1 MFSDLIDM
9 LDHKRDYCKLRF
21 TCKCDVLNEECTS
34 CDLSTSELM
43 NINCNQGSQGDTNS
57 VGDASIN
64 MSSSSRN
71 LTSEASTINSP
82 ISLPGKGNQKSNTFQ
97 YVGLNYSLCILSQ
110 FQSIW
115 IVYETNVRILY
126 LLSINVKFLA
136 CWNIL
141 YHLPSSDM
149 LFSFLYEVYA
159 TKNDKISFFYIDV

>member
-1 MFSDLIDM
+1 MFCISGSPDILICGNCREMFSDLIDM

-57 VGDASIN
+57 GGDASIN

-71 LTSEASTINSP
+71 LTSEATTINSP

-97 YVGLNYSLCILSQ
+97 YVGLNSVIR
-110 FQSIW
+110 F
-115 IVYETNVRILY
+115 VYYPNFNL
-126 LLSINVKFLA
+126 
-136 CWNIL
+136 
-141 YHLPSSDM
+141 
-149 LFSFLYEVYA
+149 
-159 TKNDKISFFYIDV
+159 